1 MRYQRTKMAIA
12 VSAIATALSG
22 CGGGGGGGGGGMS
35 SSMGAFVRSEV
46 PYHTPVRIA
55 PAVDPLTKT
64 DGAAP
69 VFDIFEANVTGSGT
83 DIILAGRQTQ
93 YATPE
98 TWSNSRITMF
108 SWQNG
113 TLVDRTAQWFPGG
126 INEILGTEPSIK
138 FADLFNTGRQDMVVA
153 PSTDMRHYGPGY
165 VFANT
170 GTSFNRVAIPLNNVW
185 AHDSAIADMDG
196 DGYKDLLFVDYGPN
210 TTLAI
215 NNRIDNFTTYTDPRG
230 NAGDLRWGGSSIV
243 ADNFLGN
250 GQKQIIVTDNSC
262 NTANPACSNT
272 RTTKMYSYSIVGG
285 QLNYQYIAD
294 LPAPLLDHNVRVV
307 SHDFNDDGRPDAIV
321 FSRPGDYFV
330 KRSAIQFLKNNGA
343 ASFQDVTTDTL
354 IGYDTNTYSTYNPKF
369 LDINGDGRTDILVS
383 ATDYSGN
390 HNSTQILLK
399 SSDGK
404 YVAAHQRIFTDF
416 LKQAAQMTQ
425 ELGNGANEANSTV
438 NIFRAPDG
446 RYYLV
451 TFIAYETNNDRKLA
465 VYMSQMGG
473 QVTLT
478 AQTAVDLIRQ
488 KWPYMSPAAANSI
501 LAQTAATYW
510 NGQVI
515 DIEAALN
522 PIGGLSINGRALTG
536 HIAGVDI
543 GTGRMLATDVLARP
557 FYINAKPMNVQGLNA
572 WQRTMTTAPDHEIT
586 SHAEYLVG
594 GRSYM
599 ADGLRVTSDQT
610 VNGQPGDE
618 YSIGMPRIYS
628 KKNWSYGAQFTRL
641 AFNPWISFSG
651 VWGTVRNSHVLDNV
665 ISYQDG
671 GFSTRASLMYVNTEI
686 NPGLITRVTPTI
698 GTWAESGYRWNSTKN
713 TVGIY
718 LGLSPMVLS
727 GRVEA
732 NLPTAFDSRG
742 ELVYNKKSLNIM
754 QTATYYARGVWTRDI
769 DRRTRWRSNIAA
781 NTAGQYRI
789 MNEIIWSIDR

>member
-22 CGGGGGGGGGGMS
+22 CGGGGGGGGGMS

-55 PAVDPLTKT
+55 ASVDPLTKVE
-64 DGAAP
+64 GAYP
-69 VFDIFEANVTGSGT
+69 VFDLFNADITGSGS

-113 TLVDRTAQWFPGG
+113 TLIDRTAQWFPGG
-126 INEILGTEPSIK
+126 INEILGTEPSVK
-138 FADLFNTGRQDMVVA
+138 FADLFNTGRQDMLVA

-170 GTSFNRVAIPLNNVW
+170 GTHFNRIAIPLNNVW

-196 DGYKDLLFVDYGPN
+196 DGFKDLLFVDYGPN

-215 NNRIDNFTTYTDPRG
+215 NNRVNNFISYTDSRG
-230 NAGDLRWGGSSIV
+230 TAGDLRWGGSSIV
-243 ADNFLGN
+243 ADNFLAN

-262 NTANPACSNT
+262 NTANPTCSNT

-294 LPAPLLDHNVRVV
+294 LPAPLLDHNVRIV

-321 FSRPGDYFV
+321 FSRPGDYMI

-369 LDINGDGRTDILVS
+369 LDVNGDGRTDILVS

-425 ELGNGANEANSTV
+425 ELGSGATGSSSTV
-438 NIFRAPDG
+438 NIFKAPDG
-446 RYYLV
+446 KYYLV
-451 TFIAYETNNDRKLA
+451 TFVAYQDGSDRKMA

-478 AQTAVDLIRQ
+478 AQAAVDLIRQ
-488 KWPYMSPAAANSI
+488 KWPYMSPAAANAI
-501 LAQTAATYW
+501 LAQTAATYF

-515 DIEAALN
+515 DIETALN
-522 PIGGLSINGRALTG
+522 PIGSLSINGRALAG

-543 GTGRMLATDVLARP
+543 GSGRMLATDALSRP
-557 FYINAKPMNVQGLNA
+557 FYINAKVMNTQGLNA
-572 WQRTMTTAPDHEIT
+572 WQRGINSAPEHEIN

-599 ADGLRVTSDQT
+599 MDGLRVTSDQA
-610 VNGQPGDE
+610 VNGQPTDE
-618 YSIGMPRIYS
+618 YSIGMPRIWS
-628 KKNWSYGAQFTRL
+628 QKNWSYGAQFTRL
-641 AFNPWISFSG
+641 GFNPWISFSG
-651 VWGTVRNSHVLDNV
+651 VWGTVRASHVLDNV
-665 ISYQDG
+665 ISYQNG
-671 GFSTRASLMYVNTEI
+671 GFIARGSIMYVNTEI
-686 NPGLITRVTPTI
+686 NPGLITRVTPTM
-698 GTWAESGYRWNSTKN
+698 GTWTETGYRWTGHRD
-713 TVGIY
+713 TIGLY

-727 GRVEA
+727 GKIEA

-742 ELVYNKKSLNIM
+742 ELVYNKKSLDIM
-754 QTATYYARGVWTRDI
+754 RTATYYARGVWTKDI
-769 DRRTRWRSNIAA
+769 DRRTRWRTNVAS